1 MFEKL
6 SFRSRR
12 IVHYSLIVCILL
24 IQFLIAGFFYNEFVT
39 KKNLKFIEEQLKEI
53 HSLENLTDESKKY
66 LINAQVDFRKYLL
79 NNDKKYLKSYFE
91 SLNELDKNLIRIG
104 KYENKY
110 PRLKRVEIL
119 ENDNPKEVRKLKSL
133 IDSTYEYSTKTNLK
147 ARNDFPKLKKYNLDY
162 NFNKFD
168 IETKTYSDTIKKKGL
183 FGRLGDAI
191 SGRENVRKES
201 TIVTVKQGKIPDTAF
216 IKAEFDSI
224 LNVVNNHY
232 TGQIRKIQVNVT
244 QKQNDKTSFYKI
256 FSNLL
261 MYGNSVLNIYEY
273 AIKDSRSDLE
283 KEYYKQNSI
292 NNRIRMNLI
301 FGAMILTLIISVL
314 IMMLTRIAFSYEK
327 KLKTANSQIIA
338 NLEFKNRILGM
349 LSHEM
354 RSPLKIMGILI
365 NRIKEKTDDD
375 EIKEYLKSFDFT
387 SNALLIQSN
396 QILEYAKN
404 QKVKNKLIPVSF
416 NLNNQI
422 KSILNSIE
430 TYIKTRNNKLVVE
443 MMIEDDLMIF
453 SDSTK
458 INQIFINILGN
469 ANKFTE
475 NGQITVKTKTEKI
488 DSERIS
494 LITEIS
500 DTGVGIKES
509 DLKKIFEPYY
519 QGVLSEDVENIGA
532 GLGLSLCKE
541 LIELYDGEISVQSE
555 IRKGTTV
562 NFHLNLK
569 IDNGV

>member
-39 KKNLKFIEEQLKEI
+39 KKNLKFIEGQLKEI
-53 HSLENLTDESKKY
+53 HSLENLTDESKKR

-91 SLNELDKNLIRIG
+91 SLSELDKNLIRIG

-110 PRLKRVEIL
+110 PRLKQAEIL
-119 ENDNPKEVRKLKSL
+119 ENDNPTEVRKLKSL
-133 IDSTYEYSTKTNLK
+133 IDSTYEYSTKTNLTTK
-147 ARNDFPKLKKYNLDY
+147 NDFPKLKKYNLDY

-168 IETKTYSDTIKKKGL
+168 IETKTFTDTIKKKGL

-232 TGQIRKIQVNVT
+232 TGQIKKIQVNVT
-244 QKQNDKTSFYKI
+244 QSRNDKTSFYKI

-273 AIKDSRSDLE
+273 AIKESRSDLE

-301 FGAMILTLIISVL
+301 FGAMILMLIISIL

-327 KLKTANSQIIA
+327 KLKTANTQIIA

-365 NRIKEKTDDD
+365 NRIREKTNDD

-422 KSILNSIE
+422 NSILNSIE
-430 TYIKTRNNKLVVE
+430 TYIKTRNNKLIVEIEIDSGLVV
-443 MMIEDDLMIF
+443 F
-453 SDSTK
+453 SDNAK
-458 INQIFINILGN
+458 INQIFMNILGN

-475 NGQITVKTKTEKI
+475 NGQITVKIKTEKK
-488 DSERIS
+488 DSKTVT

-500 DTGVGIKES
+500 DTGLGIKES

-519 QGVLSEDVENIGA
+519 QGVLLEDVENIGA

-541 LIELYDGEISVQSE
+541 LIALYDGEISVQSE

-562 NFHLNLK
+562 NFYLNLK
-569 IDNGV
+569 INNEV